1 MSKYLFKLKVTQQAD
16 TFPVKT
22 LVLLNEAK
30 KNMRTWIR
38 QTFKGRLLD
47 SSYMS
52 AVSFTTE
59 IEVSRTGTVEVIS
72 L

>member
-1 MSKYLFKLKVTQQAD
+1 MSKYFFELKARQQAD
-16 TFPVKT
+16 TFPEKT

-30 KNMRTWIR
+30 KTVRTWIR

-59 IEVSRTGTVEVIS
+59 IEVSRQV
-72 L
+72 